1 MFVGEFNHTLDDKGR
16 VTIPARF
23 RPDLA
28 TGAVIT
34 RGMDG
39 CLALYPNNA
48 WDVLAEKVNALPVTD
63 RRARDFRRFMFG
75 SASEVVPDR
84 QGRILIPA
92 YLRQYAHVNDG
103 EVTVVGN
110 YSYIEIWN
118 PETWQEQRQGVE
130 SDEGNAEHWAVLG
143 I

>member
-1 MFVGEFNHTLDDKGR
+1 MFVGEFIHALDDKGR

-28 TGAVIT
+28 TGAVVT
-34 RGMDG
+34 RGLDG
-39 CLALYPNNA
+39 CLALYSNPA
-48 WDVLAEKVNALPVTD
+48 WEALAQKVNALPVTD
-63 RRARDFRRFMFG
+63 RRARDFRRFVFG
-75 SASEVVPDR
+75 SATEVVPDR

-92 YLRQYAHVNDG
+92 YLRRYAAIDG

-110 YSYIEIWN
+110 YTYIEIWN
-118 PETWQEQRQGVE
+118 PETWRATRQDVE
-130 SDEGNAEHWAVLG
+130 DDEVNTERWAELG

>member
-16 VTIPARF
+16 VTVPARF

-34 RGMDG
+34 RGLDG
-39 CLALYPNNA
+39 CLAVYPNAA
-48 WDVLAEKVNALPVTD
+48 WEELAQKVNTLPVTD
-63 RRARDFRRFMFG
+63 RRARDLRRFMFG
-75 SASEVVPDR
+75 SATEVVPDR
-84 QGRILIPA
+84 QGRILVPA
-92 YLRQYAHVNDG
+92 YLRQYATING

-110 YSYIEIWN
+110 YTFIEIWN
-118 PETWQEQRQGVE
+118 PETWLAMRQGVE
-130 SDEGNAEHWAVLG
+130 NDEGNAERWAELG

>member
-1 MFVGEFNHTLDDKGR
+1 MFVGEFNHTVDDKGR

-28 TGAVIT
+28 TGAIIT

-39 CLALYPNNA
+39 CLALYPNDA
-48 WDVLAEKVNALPVTD
+48 WDILAEKVNALPVTD

-92 YLRQYAHVNDG
+92 YLRQYAHVDDG

-110 YSYIEIWN
+110 YSYIEIWS
-118 PETWQEQRQGVE
+118 PETWQDQRQGVE
-130 SDEGNAEHWAVLG
+130 NDEGNAEHWAVLG

>member
-92 YLRQYAHVNDG
+92 YLRQYAHVDDG